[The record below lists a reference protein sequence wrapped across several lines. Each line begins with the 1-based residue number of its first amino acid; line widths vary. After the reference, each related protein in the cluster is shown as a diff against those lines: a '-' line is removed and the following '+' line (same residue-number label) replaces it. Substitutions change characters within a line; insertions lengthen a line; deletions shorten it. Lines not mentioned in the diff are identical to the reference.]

1 MTAAAAAAAAAT
13 FIVRNGIPYTLTL
26 IKQAYE
32 KS

>member
-1 MTAAAAAAAAAT
+1 MTAAAAAT